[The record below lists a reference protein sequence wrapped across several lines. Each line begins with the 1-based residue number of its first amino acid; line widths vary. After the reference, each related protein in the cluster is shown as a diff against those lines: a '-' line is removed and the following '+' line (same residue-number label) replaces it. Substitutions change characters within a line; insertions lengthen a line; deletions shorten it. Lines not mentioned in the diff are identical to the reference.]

1 MSMITG
7 CPACGTMFRVVPDQL
22 KISEGWVRCGRCG
35 EVFDATESLQAEDRR
50 AAPAPEPAAEPAPE
64 PAAAPVAEE
73 VPDIGPVSVATLLAA
88 PVSESPLHEPDDP
101 APRPHATEVDFEPG
115 PDAEPA
121 IDSPGLSDAPADMA
135 MAAELPGSPSAQ
147 AWDSQPAAIAS
158 GFDEWQAMRE
168 QAEDDR
174 SFEAQDSTRGDSG
187 LEEVSFVRQA
197 QRRAFWRRPLVRLAL
212 LLAVLALAGMLALQ
226 FAVRER
232 DRLALAQPQLRPLLE
247 RVCGQLGC
255 SIGAPRRIEAI
266 VIDNSGFTRLRPD
279 VYRLSFTLKNQS
291 ALPVAVPALQLTLTD
306 GGEQA
311 VVQRVLLPRE
321 LGAAPATIGAAAE
334 WSASVAL
341 GVDAGNGDAARIA
354 GYRLLAFYP

>member
-35 EVFDATESLQAEDRR
+35 EVFDATGNLQSEARPDAVAQRDAQADEGRGEPVH
-50 AAPAPEPAAEPAPE
+50 AEPAALAEPPPVSQLLAHESRAIDEAEETIEFESE
-64 PAAAPVAEE
+64 PRAEGAAPSE
-73 VPDIGPVSVATLLAA
+73 V
-88 PVSESPLHEPDDP
+88 
-101 APRPHATEVDFEPG
+101 
-115 PDAEPA
+115 
-121 IDSPGLSDAPADMA
+121 A
-135 MAAELPGSPSAQ
+135 MAAELPGSPSGTS
-147 AWDSQPAAIAS
+147 WDSQPTAVS
-158 GFDEWQAMRE
+158 SRFDDW
-168 QAEDDR
+168 
-174 SFEAQDSTRGDSG
+174 QDSRRDADEESGDSEAPDSG
-187 LEEVSFVRQA
+187 ADEDSALDDVSFVRQA
-197 QRRAFWRRPLVRLAL
+197 RRQAFWRRPLVRFAL
-212 LLAVLALAGMLALQ
+212 LLAVLALAGLLALQ
-226 FAVRER
+226 FALRER

-247 RVCGQLGC
+247 QACERLGC

-291 ALPVAVPALQLTLTD
+291 PLPVAAPALQLTLTD
-306 GGEQA
+306 SQEQA

-321 LGAAPATIGAAAE
+321 LGASAATLGAASE

-341 GVDAGNGDAARIA
+341 AVTPGDGDAARVA